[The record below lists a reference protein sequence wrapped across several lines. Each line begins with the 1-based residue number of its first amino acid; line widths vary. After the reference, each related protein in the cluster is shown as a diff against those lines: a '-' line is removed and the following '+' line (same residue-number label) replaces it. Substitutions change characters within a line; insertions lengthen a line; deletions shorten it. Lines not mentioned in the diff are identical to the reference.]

1 MAKNIAVQSSFDWF
15 NSIERTSTLN
25 TKLMAQRTTNRY
37 GKLGTIHS
45 NQANFSVD
53 RNKKNGQFV
62 ARVIK

>member
-37 GKLGTIHS
+37 AGALQIS
-45 NQANFSVD
+45 
-53 RNKKNGQFV
+53 
-62 ARVIK
+62 